1 MALRIGKIKLTKEN
15 IILSRSAENTQN
27 FGKELWQK
35 YEEYVGKRAIVF
47 ALEGQLGAGKTQFV
61 KGLARAMGIKNE
73 ITSPTFS
80 LMNDYKNLFHLD
92 VWRVEAEKELEDLG
106 FAKIVSDKSVIA
118 VEWADRVADIIRRY
132 HEEAI
137 IVWVKIKYGKLE
149 NERIISWGT
158 I

>member
-1 MALRIGKIKLTKEN
+1 
-15 IILSRSAENTQN
+15 
-27 FGKELWQK
+27 
-35 YEEYVGKRAIVF
+35 
-47 ALEGQLGAGKTQFV
+47 
-61 KGLARAMGIKNE
+61 
-73 ITSPTFS
+73 
-80 LMNDYKNLFHLD
+80 MNDYKNLFHLD